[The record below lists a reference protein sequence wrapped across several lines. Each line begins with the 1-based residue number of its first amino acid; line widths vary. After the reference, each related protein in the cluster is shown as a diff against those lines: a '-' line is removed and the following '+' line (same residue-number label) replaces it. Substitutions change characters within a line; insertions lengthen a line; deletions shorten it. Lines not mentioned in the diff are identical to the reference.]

1 MLQHILK
8 LYKTYNNINININ
21 MNNVMA
27 VIVVSGLL
35 RITRMMYSM
44 YIHKLQLF
52 QATMSLLPV
61 QTQHCLLYL

>member
-1 MLQHILK
+1 
-8 LYKTYNNINININ
+8 

-27 VIVVSGLL
+27 VIVVSGFL